1 MNTIGKTLVGT
12 VATLAMAV
20 GSVAPVAA
28 QDRYR
33 DRDDHISTRDVVTGA
48 LVIGGIAA
56 VAAAASNNRDRDY
69 REDDY
74 RYGDRDYHDRDYRDH
89 DGRYGN
95 RDYRDRNWDGR
106 GTGWYDYGSHG
117 RNYGRGNNPDRAVQQ
132 CIRAAERQAER
143 WGGGRADVTRIHQV
157 ERERGGFEVTGRI
170 VINQGYNSGWNNGWN
185 GNGRNRDSAR
195 FYCDYRRGQVVDID
209 FEGRGGRY
217 R

>member
-12 VATLAMAV
+12 VATLAMAA

-33 DRDDHISTRDVVTGA
+33 DRDDHISTRDVVTSA

-69 REDDY
+69 RDGDYRDGDY
-74 RYGDRDYHDRDYRDH
+74 RYGDRDYRDD
-89 DGRYGN
+89 DDRYGD

-106 GTGWYDYGSHG
+106 GSGWYDYRG
-117 RNYGRGNNPDRAVQQ
+117 YGRSNGRNNPDRAVQQ

-143 WGGGRADVTRIHQV
+143 WGGGRANVTRIHEV

-170 VINQGYNSGWNNGWN
+170 VVNQRYGRGW
-185 GNGRNRDSAR
+185 GNDRYNRDSAR

-209 FEGRGGRY
+209 FDGLGNRY